1 MRRVTWTTLGWSFAG
16 GKVAGLQPQLLEVDR
31 VARRLGGPWAGPAG
45 AVADE
50 EVRVEDLEQEG
61 GQGQVKILGGEMPA
75 VTESVTAARPAG
87 S

>member
-16 GKVAGLQPQLLEVDR
+16 GKVAGL
-31 VARRLGGPWAGPAG
+31 LGGPWAGPAG

-50 EVRVEDLEQEG
+50 EGRVEDLEQEG